1 MRVNWCILI
10 ANLLHLT
17 CTFTIFFNIKVIT
30 IHKNMTESVCFTGR
44 WLLLQNIDLCRRT
57 SEKLITPSERDL
69 SVQLSKVHIQ
79 CRHFT
84 IEYIKTLPLKRKA
97 GKLKLHGTMQTSHP
111 FLRFVG
117 TQPRVCGTARAAG
130 LPRARRVPMSRLSR
144 AVLHATV
151 FRGPST
157 S

>member
-1 MRVNWCILI
+1 MVR
-10 ANLLHLT
+10 AELLESRKFSIIHHK
-17 CTFTIFFNIKVIT
+17 FNT
-30 IHKNMTESVCFTGR
+30 TESVCFTGR

-57 SEKLITPSERDL
+57 SEKLITPSECDL

-111 FLRFVG
+111 FLRSVG
-117 TQPRVCGTARAAG
+117 TQPRVCGTARADG

-144 AVLHATV
+144 AVLHVTV